1 MVPPTKVPLTE
12 AYNTPHPADRI
23 RNVISDLTTV
33 ELPACLDPLT
43 QAVRLRLEAEN
54 PDYLLRPD
62 MFVDVDLPITLPPAI
77 AVPVEA
83 VLDSG
88 REKIVFVERGT
99 GVFEARVVRTGWR
112 FGRRGNRGRPHPRRT
127 DRCVGSLPPRIG
139 IPHAA
144 HTGAPRI
151 GPVIVAIVRPAG

>member
-1 MVPPTKVPLTE
+1 
-12 AYNTPHPADRI
+12 
-23 RNVISDLTTV
+23 LTTV

-62 MFVDVDLPITLPPAI
+62 MFVDVDLPITLPRAI

-99 GVFEARVVRTGWR
+99 GVFAKRVVRTGWR
-112 FGRRGNRGRPHPRRT
+112 FGGRVEIVDGLIPGERLVASGVLHLESESRMR
-127 DRCVGSLPPRIG
+127 PP
-139 IPHAA
+139 
-144 HTGAPRI
+144 
-151 GPVIVAIVRPAG
+151 PARLESAR

>member
-1 MVPPTKVPLTE
+1 VPLTE
-12 AYNTPHPADRI
+12 AYNTPHTADRI
-23 RNVISDLTTV
+23 RNVISGLTTV

-99 GVFEARVVRTGWR
+99 GIFEARVVRTGRR
-112 FGRRGNRGRPHPRRT
+112 FGRRVEIVDGLIPGERIAVSGAFLLKSESRMRPT
-127 DRCVGSLPPRIG
+127 
-139 IPHAA
+139 
-144 HTGAPRI
+144 
-151 GPVIVAIVRPAG
+151 PARLESAR